1 MSLSEELISRLRC
14 PETRQS
20 LGVADD
26 ATLEKIR
33 ERCGREIEAALI
45 RDDGRRAYPIRG
57 GFPILLLDE
66 AIELGA

>member
-14 PETRQS
+14 PETRQTLS
-20 LGVADD
+20 LADD

-33 ERCGREIEAALI
+33 ASSNGEIEAALI
-45 RDDGRRAYPIRG
+45 REDGRRAYPVRG

-66 AIELGA
+66 AIELEA